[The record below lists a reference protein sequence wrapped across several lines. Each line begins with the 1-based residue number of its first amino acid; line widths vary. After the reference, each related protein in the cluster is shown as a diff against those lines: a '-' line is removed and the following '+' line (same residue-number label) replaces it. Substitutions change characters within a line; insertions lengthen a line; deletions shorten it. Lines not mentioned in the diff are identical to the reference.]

1 MLRKSSTAV
10 LSTLVLLFAA
20 SAAMAH
26 PGHQSESGA
35 VHILSSWSHSVPLLM
50 TGFLAAALFLRT
62 RRAWM
67 LGAAATLLAVMAVGT
82 HAFYGH
88 SLVFTLQ
95 AVAIAACLA
104 GAGYGLGAAL
114 SRRRASREIERAR

>member
-1 MLRKSSTAV
+1 MLRKNSTAV
-10 LSTLVLLFAA
+10 LSALVFLSTA
-20 SAAMAH
+20 SVAMAH
-26 PGHQSESGA
+26 PSHQGESGI
-35 VHILSSWSHSVPLLM
+35 VHVLSSWSHSLPLLM

-67 LGAAATLLAVMAVGT
+67 LGAAATLLAVVAVGT

-95 AVAIAACLA
+95 AVAVAACLA
-104 GAGYGLGAAL
+104 GAGYGLGATV
-114 SRRRASREIERAR
+114 SQRRAARRVEKTR

>member
-10 LSTLVLLFAA
+10 LSTLVFLFAA
-20 SAAMAH
+20 SAAVAH
-26 PGHQSESGA
+26 PGHHGESGA
-35 VHILSSWSHSVPLLM
+35 VHVLSSLSHSLPLLI
-50 TGFLAAALFLRT
+50 TGFLAGALFLQT

-88 SLVFTLQ
+88 SRMITLQ
-95 AVAIAACLA
+95 ASAVAACLA
-104 GAGYGLGAAL
+104 GAGYGLGALL
-114 SRRRASREIERAR
+114 SRRRALRGVAKGR